1 MRKCGCNGSQ
11 IHHDASHKTKV
22 SGSMCASI
30 RGARCG
36 SSARRDLRGGRRA
49 TGVPTSIGR
58 KSMNSR
64 DQLLKSWERTT
75 GFLRDARA
83 LISEAGEGICSD
95 EIVEFQSCLD
105 HNELECALTMLDENR
120 GVSHEWH

>member
-1 MRKCGCNGSQ
+1 MIIISVFLALTICPFIRNNSDRYGKSEAE
-11 IHHDASHKTKV
+11 IYESEV
-22 SGSMCASI
+22 RSI
-30 RGARCG
+30 G
-36 SSARRDLRGGRRA
+36 LF
-49 TGVPTSIGR
+49 GR